1 MSYILEALKKSE
13 QERHRG
19 RAPDLQ
25 ALHTVPA
32 QTDHPRRWWPLA
44 LALALLLNAGLLLIW
59 RPWQAARP
67 EPAAIPATSTTAP
80 TPPKPAVAPPVLQV
94 QSPAPQA
101 APAPANTT
109 LPPATQTSA
118 PAAPTQPQEKR
129 ILALSDLPPDVRRG
143 IPEMSFAVHLYSAK
157 PAERMVSINGKML
170 KEGQEVSPGLQLLEI
185 TADGMVFGYQG
196 YTFKRGVF

>member
-25 ALHTVPA
+25 SLHTAPA

-44 LALALLLNAGLLLIW
+44 LAVALLLNAGLLLIW
-59 RPWQAARP
+59 HPWEAAHP
-67 EPAAIPATSTTAP
+67 EPAAVPVVSTAAP
-80 TPPKPAVAPPVLQV
+80 TPPRPAVAPPVLQV
-94 QSPAPQA
+94 QSPRASQA
-101 APAPANTT
+101 TPAPVSAT
-109 LPPATQTSA
+109 PPATQTST
-118 PAAPTQPQEKR
+118 PATPTQPQENR

-143 IPEMSFAVHLYSAK
+143 IPEMSFTVHLYSAK
-157 PAERMVSINGKML
+157 PAERMVSINGKMM
-170 KEGQEVSPGLQLLEI
+170 KEGQEVTAGLKLLEI
-185 TADGMVFGYQG
+185 TADGMVFSYQG